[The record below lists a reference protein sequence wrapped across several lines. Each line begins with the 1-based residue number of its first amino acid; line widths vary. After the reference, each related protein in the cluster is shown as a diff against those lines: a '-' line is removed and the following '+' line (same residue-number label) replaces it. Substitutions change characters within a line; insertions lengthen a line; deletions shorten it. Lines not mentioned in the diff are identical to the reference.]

1 MDPKEQASLRVQAY
15 LYHNKKRLEVV
26 SVDLIVWE
34 VRMFVPEASRLLDS
48 ELRATVAI
56 WRSLNGPL
64 YPLPIPAPPTA
75 GESKLIEAVKK
86 GVTTVI
92 EGVDIKHGAG
102 KVNIS
107 ITGLTAELKKGDAR
121 LAAGVSW
128 GGTLGVEAEAGN
140 FHLSGE
146 LSSDRWELK
155 LSYPEDTAIPDL
167 SKLGKVFGE
176 GEGAMRK
183 IISATS
189 SFRDLNDASRVKD
202 AIKPH
207 MQPVKDAVEAVKGIA
222 KAPAKGG
229 VSVGISV
236 GSPEPLPGE
245 TGIPRGVQGQ
255 ITLTLRF

>member
-1 MDPKEQASLRVQAY
+1 MDPKEETRLRVRAY
-15 LYHNKKRLEVV
+15 LEKNKQRLRML
-26 SVDLIVWE
+26 SVDFIVWE
-34 VRMFVPEASRLLDS
+34 VRLFVLDASLLLDS

-64 YPLPIPAPPTA
+64 YPLPIPTPSTA
-75 GESKLIEAVKK
+75 AESKLIEAVKK

-92 EGVDIKHGAG
+92 EGVDLKHGAG

-107 ITGLTAELKKGDAR
+107 VSGLTAELKQGDNR

-128 GGTLGVEAEAGN
+128 GGALGVEAETGN

-146 LSSDRWELK
+146 LSAERWELK

-183 IISATS
+183 IIGATAG
-189 SFRDLNDASRVKD
+189 FRTLQDVSRIKE

-207 MQPVKDAVEAVKGIA
+207 LQPVKDAVEAVKGIA
-222 KAPAKGG
+222 KAPATR
-229 VSVGISV
+229 VSVGIGL
-236 GSPEPLPGE
+236 GSPEPLPGS

-255 ITLTLRF
+255 VVLTVRF